1 MMGIRRSL
9 PVMIIY
15 AIALHICWGVLGTID
30 DTTYLSTAASAPF
43 HLFGNLTALVCIVVA
58 VSALTGLIARFRSP
72 LTSLMCM
79 LPQQSL
85 LIISAVGAA
94 HAIYL
99 GQFADGVVR
108 SRFFIAADQVP
119 AILAAIGH
127 TVSMLRFI
135 LKGGFIWVGTRRVL

>member
-1 MMGIRRSL
+1 MLGIRRPL

-15 AIALHICWGVLGTID
+15 AIGLHLCWGILGTID
-30 DTTYLSTAASAPF
+30 ETAYFSTAASAPF
-43 HLFGNLTALVCIVVA
+43 RLFGNLTGVVCIAVA
-58 VSALTGLIARFRSP
+58 AMALTGLIARFRSP

-85 LIISAVGAA
+85 LIISAIGAA

-119 AILAAIGH
+119 AILAAVGH

-135 LKGGFIWVGTRRVL
+135 LKGGFIWIGTRRVL

>member
-1 MMGIRRSL
+1 MMGLRRPL

-15 AIALHICWGVLGTID
+15 AIVLHLCWGILGTID

-43 HLFGNLTALVCIVVA
+43 RLFGNLTGLVCIVVA
-58 VSALTGLIARFRSP
+58 AAALTGLIARFRSP
-72 LTSLMCM
+72 LASLMCM

-108 SRFFIAADQVP
+108 SRFFIAADQLP

-135 LKGGFIWVGTRRVL
+135 LKGGFIWIGTRRVL